1 MKTKFLKRVLWLLIP
16 LLTIFTTNAW
26 GAVTALTIPK
36 AWGASDGKSA
46 YTEALGCSNTNCLGS
61 DYSSAPKLK
70 FDGKGDYIIIQIAS
84 APAYVTF
91 NIKGNPGSG
100 SWGGTFKVQESSN
113 GSTYTDAASYT
124 SLSSSSTSKTVSLSS
139 TTRYIKFNFVTKSNG
154 NVGLGGVTIKAR
166 TIVTLDKNGGDA
178 NGSAVIAYNAT
189 AYESFSAA
197 TRAGYSCTGY
207 WTATSGGTKVL
218 KSDGTYATSSVSG
231 WLSSSKW
238 SKDAATATL
247 YAQWESA
254 GTSVSL
260 TKAGETNGTFTLSP
274 TGPLTTTSSTASTT
288 VTASPSAGYYLS
300 NLTASNPSTGTA
312 TVTGSGNTRT
322 VTYSSGAN
330 GSSTITATFSPIWY
344 LKGGFNSWGD
354 TDPLTTYSAGVAT
367 VTKTLDAMTKY
378 EFKMYNA
385 QEAAYYKNTGKI
397 ITDISGYDYTSGDGA
412 NTFLYTGPAGTYTF
426 KFTLEGKLLQVQYP
440 EVVHPAAGYA
450 YFQKQDS
457 WTGFKAYIYTS
468 DDNRM
473 SDWAGSPNVT
483 NTTNIC
489 GTTYYYCA
497 LTTDFNNVI
506 FRDNSSNQWKAITTT
521 GYSGKYC
528 GDDYSADPQTW
539 KTFGTYSLTFAGNG
553 NTSGSMTD
561 LAGQCPNSNIVL
573 AANAFAKTDHTFTG
587 WIANV
592 NVKNSSGTTIT
603 AGTLITDE
611 STIQITQNTILTAQ
625 WTHNPELT
633 VSKSSIAFGD
643 KKVSG
648 SYTETFTVSGSYL
661 KGNIG
666 IAVSGTNSA
675 MFTVSSSTLTP
686 SDGSVATTTITVTY
700 SPTTAASHSAT
711 ITISS
716 TGVSNKTISLTG
728 IGQYQ
733 DTFIDMLQNTTG
745 YTEGSPHTETGTYST
760 PSLSDKAVATSGTC
774 EQQHYHFVG
783 WITAAKYTAGTAISD
798 GDLQTPTSATNA
810 TYYAVWA
817 KQAAG
822 GGGSLTETL
831 TGSEI
836 ASHFTS
842 SAVAYGDAE
851 KSYTDG
857 DITWAARFN
866 ANAGVPWF
874 QLKSDNAV
882 YLKITAPAAI
892 TKLDMNVSNTSCS
905 GAGCTMNMS
914 AHGYSGSNISLNTA
928 ADGSGTT
935 VAYASPAS
943 SYAFSLSPTGS
954 NSTLYLKVSGA
965 TRIWSDITVTY
976 SGGVSYEDYKAIC
989 CTDWSTPTVGYSSS
1003 LAINAS
1009 EGVTI
1014 GSGTT
1019 HGAVTYESSDEDVLT
1034 VDADGTIH
1042 AVGAGTAHITA
1053 TWAGETISS
1062 TTYCEKSANSN
1073 DVTVSGI
1080 QVTGTTPVNFGQVYQ
1095 NAVVADKTIAVTGLG
1110 LASAITPSLPAGS
1123 PFSFSPASLAKDCS
1137 GATLTI
1143 SASTATLGT
1152 YNHTLTLTSGAFS
1165 TTVTVKMEVI
1175 AKPTATFTDAL
1186 HGLTEDEDG
1195 VSLSSYNLTA
1205 AQGTP
1210 VVFPTLANQT
1220 KSAGTCEGEYYIF
1233 VGWTESDNNTDPE
1246 DHLVTS
1252 YTLANGDTKNYY
1264 AVWADGAG
1272 TATYTKLTSN
1282 SFSGSPAKYVLGAEH
1297 EGTTYYFSDYDPDN
1311 IAYNLSWGTCSSSD
1325 APIQFTLSGTASAL
1339 VAKDNLN
1346 NYLEAPCTTKAF
1358 YISGSET
1365 SVELKSNGTIY
1376 NNGDGCT
1383 SYRLRYNYNSGS
1395 GGLRWYTSDTGDP
1408 AYFYL
1413 VGAAGTVHYRTSCCA
1428 NKVDAPVVTATTV
1441 TSTSITLTWP
1451 SDDKAT
1457 GWQIEW
1463 NGAGGWVTPSGSCT
1477 HTVSGLTPNT
1487 TYTWRVRATY
1497 EDPVCGADVRSGSTT
1512 TNQVYHVTYAKG
1524 SGTGTCTAEGSTT
1537 DATGYEAGATVTL
1550 QENEFTLA
1558 GHTFAGWTEDDDDIT
1573 ISSNQFTMPD
1583 HDVVITASWTA
1594 KMDKYFDR
1602 MHDQTDEL
1610 HGGVEETEGTNEGKY
1625 YIPKEGCNYS
1635 IPTAVDSNTGD
1646 ACQTSHYKLQ
1656 GWIAA
1661 SHMKGYPDHMTGEI
1675 KPGEETYIFPP
1686 TGTKTATGA
1695 TYYAIWAKVTE

>member
-1 MKTKFLKRVLWLLIP
+1 MTNNNSSKTTSIKLYTSTNGSSWTERG
-16 LLTIFTTNAW
+16 TFTKSSGTQS
-26 GAVTALTIPK
+26 VT
-36 AWGASDGKSA
+36 
-46 YTEALGCSNTNCLGS
+46 
-61 DYSSAPKLK
+61 
-70 FDGKGDYIIIQIAS
+70 IAS
-84 APAYVTF
+84 ANQAANLYYKIEVITTKGTANGFVQISQVNYYVETF
-91 NIKGNPGSG
+91 TMTYNANGGSG
-100 SWGGTFKVQESSN
+100 TLSDANSPYFN
-113 GSTYTDAASYT
+113 GSTVTVKGNTFTRSGYTFDHWD
-124 SLSSSSTSKTVSLSS
+124 
-139 TTRYIKFNFVTKSNG
+139 TKSDDSGTDYAAG
-154 NVGLGGVTIKAR
+154 NTFTIS
-166 TIVTLDKNGGDA
+166 A
-178 NGSAVIAYNAT
+178 NT
-189 AYESFSAA
+189 
-197 TRAGYSCTGY
+197 
-207 WTATSGGTKVL
+207 
-218 KSDGTYATSSVSG
+218 
-231 WLSSSKW
+231 
-238 SKDAATATL
+238 TL
-247 YAQWESA
+247 YAQWVSA

-330 GSSTITATFSPIWY
+330 GSSTITATFSPIWQ
-344 LKGGFNSWGD
+344 LRGDFNSWGT
-354 TDPLTTYSAGVAT
+354 TDPLTTYSDGVAT
-367 VTKTLDAMTKY
+367 ITKTLDAMTKY
-378 EFKMYNA
+378 EFKMYNV
-385 QEAAYYKNTGKI
+385 QESAYYKNIGKI
-397 ITDISGYDYTSGDGA
+397 ITDISGWDYTSGDGA
-412 NTFLYTGPAGTYTF
+412 NTFLYTGPAGVYTF
-426 KFTLEGKLLQVQYP
+426 KFTLAGRLLQVIYP
-440 EVVHPAAGYA
+440 SVSHPAEGYA
-450 YFQKQDS
+450 YFQQQGGWSACRIYQWDTGGGELTS
-457 WTGFKAYIYTS
+457 WENALTIS
-468 DDNRM
+468 
-473 SDWAGSPNVT
+473 
-483 NTTNIC
+483 NTANIC
-489 GTTYYYCA
+489 GTTYYYFA
-497 LTTDFNNVI
+497 LANEYNRVK
-506 FRDNSSNQWKAITTT
+506 FRDNGSNQGNELATSGYSAKYTGNNFSSPSWNAFEKYTISFNSGGGSGTMTAISDLCPGSDQAITT
-521 GYSGKYC
+521 
-528 GDDYSADPQTW
+528 
-539 KTFGTYSLTFAGNG
+539 
-553 NTSGSMTD
+553 
-561 LAGQCPNSNIVL
+561 NSFTRSNY
-573 AANAFAKTDHTFTG
+573 TFTG
-587 WIANV
+587 WTANV
-592 NVKNSSGTTIT
+592 DVKIGGSTVT
-603 AGTLITDE
+603 AGTLIANGA
-611 STIQITQNTILTAQ
+611 TIQDIQSNITLTAQ
-625 WTHNPELT
+625 WIQTPVIT
-633 VSKSSIAFGD
+633 RSPSVIAFGS
-643 KKVSG
+643 KKIDG
-648 SYTETFTVSGSYL
+648 SYTESFTVSGSNLVSTSGLTLAVMGSNTGMYSID
-661 KGNIG
+661 KTE
-666 IAVSGTNSA
+666 IAQTSAGTVAST
-675 MFTVSSSTLTP
+675 TVTVTYHP
-686 SDGSVATTTITVTY
+686 TTAGSHAGADVRITTSNGVGGTITV
-700 SPTTAASHSAT
+700 S
-711 ITISS
+711 ITLSG
-716 TGVSNKTISLTG
+716 TGV
-728 IGQYQ
+728 YE

-783 WITAAKYTAGTAISD
+783 WITAAKYAAGTAISD
-798 GDLQTPTSATNA
+798 GDLQTPTSATNE

-866 ANAGVPWF
+866 ANAGVSWF

-935 VAYASPAS
+935 VANASPAS

-1095 NAVVADKTIAVTGLG
+1095 NAVIADKTIYVTGLG
-1110 LASAITPSLPAGS
+1110 LASDITPSLPAGS

-1152 YNHTLTLTSGAFS
+1152 YNQTLTLTSGAFS

-1233 VGWTESDNNTDPE
+1233 VGWTEGDNNTDPE

-1646 ACQTSHYKLQ
+1646 ACQTNHYKLQ

-1695 TYYAIWAKVTE
+1695 TYYAIWAEVTE

>member
-1 MKTKFLKRVLWLLIP
+1 MKNLITYLKALWSWVSGSQRKKVGVTLGEGAIEHPFSTYSAPFGTCWQPSGKLHSVVRCAAM
-16 LLTIFTTNAW
+16 LVMLFTIGSGNAW
-26 GAVTALTIPK
+26 GAVETIYQETFGSSGSNIAIASASTYTATTSMFTSGHQTSVVSNYSGSGKVGKKTTNPSDNT
-36 AWGASDGKSA
+36 GASGNSA
-46 YTEALGCSNTNCLGS
+46 VWFTGTKNTTQTVTLFKVENIDISGYTSL
-61 DYSSAPKLK
+61 KLK
-70 FDGKGDYIIIQIAS
+70 FNVKRNDGSNTTNKITVKYKID
-84 APAYVTF
+84 
-91 NIKGNPGSG
+91 SG
-100 SWGGTFKVQESSN
+100 SEQTL
-113 GSTYTDAASYT
+113 SYT
-124 SLSSSSTSKTVSLSS
+124 TPSGTGWTWSSDFSLTGTGSSLSITFSHYSTGGYTIRLDDIILS
-139 TTRYIKFNFVTKSNG
+139 G
-154 NVGLGGVTIKAR
+154 
-166 TIVTLDKNGGDA
+166 
-178 NGSAVIAYNAT
+178 T
-189 AYESFSAA
+189 APS
-197 TRAGYSCTGY
+197 
-207 WTATSGGTKVL
+207 
-218 KSDGTYATSSVSG
+218 
-231 WLSSSKW
+231 
-238 SKDAATATL
+238 
-247 YAQWESA
+247 

-260 TKAGETNGTFTLSP
+260 TKAGETNGTISLSSA
-274 TGPLTTTSSTASTT
+274 GPLTTTSSTASTT

-783 WITAAKYTAGTAISD
+783 WITAAKYAAGTAISD
-798 GDLQTPTSATNA
+798 GDLQTPTSATNE

-842 SAVAYGDAE
+842 SAVAYGNAE

-935 VAYASPAS
+935 VANASPAS

-1019 HGAVTYESSDEDVLT
+1019 HGDVTYESSDEDVLT

-1053 TWAGETISS
+1053 TWAGDA
-1062 TTYCEKSANSN
+1062 TYCEKSANSN

-1095 NAVVADKTIAVTGLG
+1095 NAVIADKTIYVTGLG
-1110 LASAITPSLPAGS
+1110 LASDITPSLPAGS

-1152 YNHTLTLTSGAFS
+1152 YNQTLTLTSGAFS

-1233 VGWTESDNNTDPE
+1233 VGWTEGDNNTDPE

-1264 AVWADGAG
+1264 AVWADASGS
-1272 TATYTKLTSN
+1272 ATYTKLTTN
-1282 SFSGSPAKYVLGAEH
+1282 TFKTAPTKYVLGAEH
-1297 EGTTYYFSDYDPDN
+1297 EGTTYYFSYYDPTE
-1311 IAYNLSWGTCSSSD
+1311 IAYDLDWGTCSSSD
-1325 APIQFTLSGTASAL
+1325 APIQFTLSGTAAEL
-1339 VAKDNLN
+1339 VVKDNLN

-1358 YISGSET
+1358 YISDTET
-1365 SVELKSNGTIY
+1365 TVELKSDGTIY

-1550 QENEFTLA
+1550 QENGFTLA
-1558 GHTFAGWTEDDDDIT
+1558 GHTFAGWTEDDEDIT

-1675 KPGEETYIFPP
+1675 KSGEETYIFPP

-1695 TYYAIWAKVTE
+1695 TYYAIWAEVTE

>member
-1 MKTKFLKRVLWLLIP
+1 MSINLTNNNSSKTTSIKLYTSTNGSSWTERG
-16 LLTIFTTNAW
+16 TFTKSSGTQS
-26 GAVTALTIPK
+26 VT
-36 AWGASDGKSA
+36 
-46 YTEALGCSNTNCLGS
+46 
-61 DYSSAPKLK
+61 
-70 FDGKGDYIIIQIAS
+70 IAS
-84 APAYVTF
+84 ANQAANLYYKIEVITTKGTANGFVQISQVNYYVETF
-91 NIKGNPGSG
+91 TMTYNANGGSG
-100 SWGGTFKVQESSN
+100 TLSDANSPYFN
-113 GSTYTDAASYT
+113 GSTVTVKGNTFTRSGYTFDHWD
-124 SLSSSSTSKTVSLSS
+124 
-139 TTRYIKFNFVTKSNG
+139 TKSDDSGTDYAAG
-154 NVGLGGVTIKAR
+154 NTFTIS
-166 TIVTLDKNGGDA
+166 A
-178 NGSAVIAYNAT
+178 NT
-189 AYESFSAA
+189 
-197 TRAGYSCTGY
+197 
-207 WTATSGGTKVL
+207 
-218 KSDGTYATSSVSG
+218 
-231 WLSSSKW
+231 
-238 SKDAATATL
+238 TL
-247 YAQWESA
+247 YAQWVSA

-330 GSSTITATFSPIWY
+330 GSSTITATFSPIWQ
-344 LKGGFNSWGD
+344 LRGDFNSWGT
-354 TDPLTTYSAGVAT
+354 TDPLTTYSDGVAT
-367 VTKTLDAMTKY
+367 ITKTLDAMTKY
-378 EFKMYNA
+378 EFKMYNV
-385 QEAAYYKNTGKI
+385 QESAYYKNIGKI
-397 ITDISGYDYTSGDGA
+397 ITDISGWDYTSGDGA
-412 NTFLYTGPAGTYTF
+412 NTFLYTGPAGVYTF
-426 KFTLEGKLLQVQYP
+426 KFTLAGRLLQVIYP
-440 EVVHPAAGYA
+440 SVSHPAEGYA
-450 YFQKQDS
+450 YFQQQGGWSACRIYQWDTGGGELTS
-457 WTGFKAYIYTS
+457 WENALTIS
-468 DDNRM
+468 
-473 SDWAGSPNVT
+473 
-483 NTTNIC
+483 NTANIC
-489 GTTYYYCA
+489 GTTYYYFA
-497 LTTDFNNVI
+497 LANEYNRVK
-506 FRDNSSNQWKAITTT
+506 FRDNGSNQGNELATSGYSAKYTGNNFSSPSWNAFEKYTISFNSGGGSGTMTAISDLCPGSDQAITT
-521 GYSGKYC
+521 
-528 GDDYSADPQTW
+528 
-539 KTFGTYSLTFAGNG
+539 
-553 NTSGSMTD
+553 
-561 LAGQCPNSNIVL
+561 NSFTRSNY
-573 AANAFAKTDHTFTG
+573 TFTG
-587 WIANV
+587 WTANV
-592 NVKNSSGTTIT
+592 DVKIGGSTVT
-603 AGTLITDE
+603 AGTLIANGA
-611 STIQITQNTILTAQ
+611 TIQDIQSNITLTAQ
-625 WTHNPELT
+625 WIQTPVIT
-633 VSKSSIAFGD
+633 RSPSVIAFGS
-643 KKVSG
+643 KKIDG
-648 SYTETFTVSGSYL
+648 SYTESFTVSGSNLVSTSGLTLAVMGSNTGMYSID
-661 KGNIG
+661 KTE
-666 IAVSGTNSA
+666 IAQTSAGTVAST
-675 MFTVSSSTLTP
+675 TVTVTYHP
-686 SDGSVATTTITVTY
+686 TTAGSHAGADVRITTSNGVGGTITV
-700 SPTTAASHSAT
+700 S
-711 ITISS
+711 ITLSG
-716 TGVSNKTISLTG
+716 TGV
-728 IGQYQ
+728 YE

-783 WITAAKYTAGTAISD
+783 WITAAKYAAGTAISD
-798 GDLQTPTSATNA
+798 GDLQTPTSATNE

-866 ANAGVPWF
+866 ANAGVSWF

-935 VAYASPAS
+935 VANASPAS

-1095 NAVVADKTIAVTGLG
+1095 NAVIADKTIYVTGLG
-1110 LASAITPSLPAGS
+1110 LASDITPSLPAGS

-1152 YNHTLTLTSGAFS
+1152 YNQTLTLTSGAFS

-1233 VGWTESDNNTDPE
+1233 VGWTEGDNNTDPE

-1646 ACQTSHYKLQ
+1646 ACQTNHYKLQ

-1695 TYYAIWAKVTE
+1695 TYYAIWAEVTE